1 MNDQI
6 NVLLEVLEEIK
17 QQNRELKTSISNLP
31 QPTESQGE
39 VENRKNLAGIAKI
52 LEEQLDFH
60 RQFREELCQVIAK
73 LGERIHEMKSG
84 ITEVRISQDEATDK
98 LLTELQPKQTTPEMK
113 LSKYYLFDVKR
124 WAEWLIWGVMVAV
137 LACIIGWTAHLYGV
151 NQTLDSHALRYRI
164 LRMELGYTQ
173 PNIASLDS
181 LFSSE
186 DSSDSIRKLR
196 SRVTNYEL
204 AIERQ
209 AELHLQQ
216 QRLSQEQEALSRKVK
231 NLDE

>member
-17 QQNRELKTSISNLP
+17 QQNRELKASISNLP

-52 LEEQLDFH
+52 LEEQLEFH

-73 LGERIHEMKSG
+73 LGERIHEMNSG

-98 LLTELQPKQTTPEMK
+98 LLTELQAKQTTPEIK

-124 WAEWLIWGVMVAV
+124 WAEWLVWV
-137 LACIIGWTAHLYGV
+137 
-151 NQTLDSHALRYRI
+151 
-164 LRMELGYTQ
+164 
-173 PNIASLDS
+173 
-181 LFSSE
+181 
-186 DSSDSIRKLR
+186 
-196 SRVTNYEL
+196 
-204 AIERQ
+204 
-209 AELHLQQ
+209 
-216 QRLSQEQEALSRKVK
+216 
-231 NLDE
+231 

>member
-1 MNDQI
+1 M
-6 NVLLEVLEEIK
+6 
-17 QQNRELKTSISNLP
+17 RG
-31 QPTESQGE
+31 ESW
-39 VENRKNLAGIAKI
+39 
-52 LEEQLDFH
+52 
-60 RQFREELCQVIAK
+60 AK

-98 LLTELQPKQTTPEMK
+98 LLTEPQTKQTTPEIK

-124 WAEWLIWGVMVAV
+124 WAEWLIWGVMVAA
-137 LACIIGWTAHLYGV
+137 LACVIGWAVHLYGV

-173 PNIASLDS
+173 PNIANLDS

-209 AELHLQQ
+209 AELQLQQ
-216 QRLSQEQEALSRKVK
+216 QRLSQEQESLTQQ
-231 NLDE
+231 LQH

>member
-1 MNDQI
+1 MNDQMNI
-6 NVLLEVLEEIK
+6 LLEVLEEIK

-39 VENRKNLAGIAKI
+39 VENRKNLSGIAKI

-98 LLTELQPKQTTPEMK
+98 LLTELQTKQTTPEIK

-137 LACIIGWTAHLYGV
+137 LACVIGWATHPYGV
-151 NQTLDSHALRYRI
+151 Q
-164 LRMELGYTQ
+164 
-173 PNIASLDS
+173 
-181 LFSSE
+181 SSP
-186 DSSDSIRKLR
+186 
-196 SRVTNYEL
+196 
-204 AIERQ
+204 
-209 AELHLQQ
+209 
-216 QRLSQEQEALSRKVK
+216 
-231 NLDE
+231 

>member
-39 VENRKNLAGIAKI
+39 VENRKNLAGIAKV

-73 LGERIHEMKSG
+73 LGESIHEMKSG
-84 ITEVRISQDEATDK
+84 IAEVRISQDEATDK
-98 LLTELQPKQTTPEMK
+98 LLTELQTKQTTPEIK

-137 LACIIGWTAHLYGV
+137 LACVIGWATHLHGV

-164 LRMELGYTQ
+164 LRMKLGYTQ

-181 LFSSE
+181 LFSAE
-186 DSSDSIRKLR
+186 DSDDSIRKFR

-204 AIERQ
+204 AVERQ

-216 QRLSQEQEALSRKVK
+216 QRLSQEQEALSQQLKH
-231 NLDE
+231 

>member
-1 MNDQI
+1 MNEQV
-6 NVLLEVLEEIK
+6 NVILEVLEEIK

-84 ITEVRISQDEATDK
+84 ITEVRISQDKATDK
-98 LLTELQPKQTTPEMK
+98 LLTELQTKQTIPEIK

-137 LACIIGWTAHLYGV
+137 LACVIGWSTYLYGV
-151 NQTLDSHALRYRI
+151 NQALDSHALRYRI

-173 PNIASLDS
+173 PNIANLAN

-196 SRVTNYEL
+196 SRVTNHEL

-209 AELHLQQ
+209 AELQLQQ
-216 QRLSQEQEALSRKVK
+216 QLLFEEQESLSQQLKH
-231 NLDE
+231 

>member
-1 MNDQI
+1 MNDKI

-31 QPTESQGE
+31 QPTESQGK

-52 LEEQLDFH
+52 LEEQLEFH
-60 RQFREELCQVIAK
+60 RQFREELCQVVAK

-84 ITEVRISQDEATDK
+84 IAEVRISQDEATCK
-98 LLTELQPKQTTPEMK
+98 LIEKMQAKQSPPKVKVSQ
-113 LSKYYLFDVKR
+113 YYLFDAKR
-124 WAEWLIWGVMVAV
+124 WAEWIVWSILIASLISVIAWA
-137 LACIIGWTAHLYGV
+137 THLYGV
-151 NQTLDSHALRYRI
+151 NQSLDSHALRYRI

-181 LFSSE
+181 LFSTE
-186 DSSDSIRKLR
+186 DSDDSICKLR

-204 AIERQ
+204 AVKRQ
-209 AELHLQQ
+209 VELHLQQ
-216 QRLSQEQEALSRKVK
+216 QRLSQEQEALSQQLKH
-231 NLDE
+231 